1 MENVINYRL
10 HIVYTNIIMLN
21 KHFGNN
27 ILNMFS
33 QLLTTLSFCG
43 FLKNKIKHLK
53 KSRATEG
60 NFNFMC
66 LNREC

>member
-1 MENVINYRL
+1 
-10 HIVYTNIIMLN
+10 MLN

-66 LNREC
+66 LNREH